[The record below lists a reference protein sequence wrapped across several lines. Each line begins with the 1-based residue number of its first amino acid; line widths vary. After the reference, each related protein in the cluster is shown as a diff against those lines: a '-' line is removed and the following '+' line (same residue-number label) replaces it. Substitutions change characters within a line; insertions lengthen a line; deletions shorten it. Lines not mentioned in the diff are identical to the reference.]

1 MRWLRV
7 ALCVLSLALVSG
19 CGAGDEVLS
28 AQLPDTLGYLPSDA
42 TAVAVVSTDVEG
54 EQLSR
59 LYRLLEPA
67 LREAGLDAPRSE
79 VIASVFFDEGVDIEP
94 LTGGTLVVSLG
105 NADEDTALFV
115 LETRDGERAAELLRE
130 QEVGRV
136 AVDGDT
142 VLFADAFDENADLLD
157 EAIARHEAGEGFDP
171 AAFARALGDEAD
183 DDALIK
189 LYASPELIRSI
200 ASDADLPWLN
210 ALRSVGASLRLD
222 SDAIVA
228 DLHARTDPDAL
239 SPEDLPL
246 EAGEDAPEA
255 PDADGALN
263 GANRN
268 QSRTTVFLAQ
278 LARKAYPDSAFV
290 REVEALEADLG
301 ISFEDEVLKQFDGP
315 SASIAYENG
324 EFGAVSEI
332 ADPDRMR
339 ELLPRLAP
347 RLPAIL
353 QGLQGLGD
361 EALIALLLIA
371 PDAPLVPGA
380 LPLLQEGIGV
390 RPLGGDLYE
399 IAGLDEGDN
408 AFNGPGT
415 IVFGLIDDRFV
426 VATDPERARA
436 AAELDVSEVDDA
448 EGAAVG
454 RTDLSTW
461 PEPPFGLPT
470 RPLGE
475 AVSELEASTE
485 GLDGRV
491 RIEVPDGL
499 D

>member
-1 MRWLRV
+1 LR
-7 ALCVLSLALVSG
+7 
-19 CGAGDEVLS
+19 
-28 AQLPDTLGYLPSDA
+28 
-42 TAVAVVSTDVEG
+42 
-54 EQLSR
+54 R

-79 VIASVFFDEGVDIEP
+79 VIASVLFDESVDIEP
-94 LTGGTLVVSLG
+94 LTGGTLAVSLG
-105 NADEDTALFV
+105 NADEDTPLLV
-115 LETRDGERAAELLRE
+115 LETRDGERAAEVLRE
-130 QEVGRV
+130 QELGRV

-142 VLFADAFDENADLLD
+142 VLVAEAFDENADLLD

-171 AAFARALGDEAD
+171 AVFARALGDEAD

-189 LYASPELIRSI
+189 LYASPDVLRSF

-210 ALRSVGASLRLD
+210 ALQSAGASVRLE

-228 DLHARTDPDAL
+228 DLHVRTDPDAV
-239 SPEDLPL
+239 SEDDLPL
-246 EAGEDAPEA
+246 EAGAEAPEA
-255 PDADGALN
+255 PDVDGALN

-278 LARKAYPDSAFV
+278 LARKAYPDSTFV

-301 ISFEDEVLKQFDGP
+301 ISFEEEVLEQFDGP

-415 IVFGLIDDRFV
+415 IIFGLIDDRFV

-436 AAELDVSEVDDA
+436 AAALDVSEVDDA

-475 AVSELEASTE
+475 AGSELEASTE

>member
-1 MRWLRV
+1 MRWLGV
-7 ALCVLSLALVSG
+7 ALCVFCVALVGG
-19 CGAGDEVLS
+19 CGADDEVPT
-28 AQLPDTLGYLPSDA
+28 ADLPDALGYVPRDA
-42 TAVAVVSTDVEG
+42 SAVAIVPTDLEG
-54 EQLSR
+54 DQLRR
-59 LYRLLEPA
+59 LHRLLAP
-67 LREAGLDAPRSE
+67 LLSEAGVDASRSE
-79 VIASVFFDEGVDIEP
+79 AIATLLFDEGVDVEP
-94 LTGGTLVVSLG
+94 LSGGTLVVSIG
-105 NADEDTALFV
+105 NADEDTALVV
-115 LETRDGERAAELLRE
+115 LETRDGERAAKVLRE
-130 QEVGRV
+130 QDVGRV

-142 VLFADAFDENADLLD
+142 VLIADAFDENERLLD

-171 AAFARALGDEAD
+171 DTFAGALGDEAD

-189 LYASPELIRSI
+189 LYASPDLIRSF
-200 ASDADLPWLN
+200 APGADLPWLN
-210 ALRSVGASLRLD
+210 ALRSVGASIRLD

-228 DLHARTDPDAL
+228 DLHARTEAV
-239 SPEDLPL
+239 SEEDLPL

-278 LARKAYPDSAFV
+278 LARTAYADSTFV

-301 ISFEDEVLKQFDGP
+301 ISFEEEVLKQFDGP
-315 SASIAYENG
+315 SASIAYMDG
-324 EFGAVSEI
+324 EFGAVSELS
-332 ADPDRMR
+332 DPERMR

-380 LPLLQEGIGV
+380 LPLLQDGIGV
-390 RPLGGDLYE
+390 RPLGDDLYE
-399 IAGLDEGDN
+399 IAGLDEGEN

-415 IVFGLIDDRFV
+415 IIFGLIDDRFV
-426 VATDPERARA
+426 VATSLDRARA
-436 AAELDVSEVDDA
+436 AADLDVSEVDGA

-454 RTDLSTW
+454 RTDFSTW
-461 PEPPFGLPT
+461 PETPFGLP
-470 RPLGE
+470 LGE
-475 AVSELEASTE
+475 AISELEASTE

-491 RIEVPDGL
+491 RIEVPGGL

>member
-1 MRWLRV
+1 MRWLGV
-7 ALCVLSLALVSG
+7 ALCLFCLALVSG
-19 CGAGDEVLS
+19 CGADDEVPS
-28 AQLPDTLGYLPSDA
+28 AELPDTLGYVPRDA
-42 TAVAVVSTDVEG
+42 TAVAIVPTDLEG

-59 LYRLLEPA
+59 LYRLLEPV
-67 LREAGLDAPRSE
+67 LREYGLDASRSE
-79 VIASVFFDEGVDIEP
+79 VVASFLFDKSVDMEA

-105 NADEDTALFV
+105 NADEDTPLLV
-115 LETRDGERAAELLRE
+115 LETRDGERAAAVLRE
-130 QEVGRV
+130 QEAGRV

-142 VLFADAFDENADLLD
+142 VLIAEAFDENAGMLD

-183 DDALIK
+183 DDALVK
-189 LYASPELIRSI
+189 LYASPDLIRSF

-222 SDAIVA
+222 EDAIVA
-228 DLHARTDPDAL
+228 DLHARTDTV
-239 SPEDLPL
+239 SEEDLPL
-246 EAGEDAPEA
+246 EAGDEAPEV
-255 PDADGALN
+255 PDVDGALN

-278 LARKAYPDSAFV
+278 LARKAYPDSTFV

-301 ISFEDEVLKQFDGP
+301 ISFEEEVLKQFNGP

-339 ELLPRLAP
+339 ELLPQLAP

-353 QGLQGLGD
+353 GGLQGLGD

-380 LPLLQEGIGV
+380 LPLLQDGIGV

-399 IAGLDEGDN
+399 IAGLDEGAS

-415 IVFGLIDDRFV
+415 IIFGLIDDRFV

-461 PEPPFGLPT
+461 PEPPFGVPT